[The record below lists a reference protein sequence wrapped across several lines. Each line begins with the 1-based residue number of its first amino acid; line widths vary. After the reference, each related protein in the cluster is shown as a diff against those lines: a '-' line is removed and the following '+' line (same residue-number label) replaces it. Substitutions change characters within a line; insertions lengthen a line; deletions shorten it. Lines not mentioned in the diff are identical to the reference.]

1 LFIVPNPCLWFALLV
16 WFAIFSSLVIGI
28 KRGAENTSVTHT
40 FPALAFPVP
49 TYGLKKSNSSSDVR
63 GVCQSSEVILS
74 EVEHPPEDVIGQ
86 GNKLAENLTP
96 TLLLWKSKRKKPYWS
111 FVRVQDL
118 PMGIFCSFPFSLMH
132 QTFV

>member
-1 LFIVPNPCLWFALLV
+1 MFIVPNPCLWFALLV

-49 TYGLKKSNSSSDVR
+49 TYGLKKMCNSSSDVR

-86 GNKLAENLTP
+86 GNKLAENLTHLAP
-96 TLLLWKSKRKKPYWS
+96 VEKQEKEALLEFCPCASLAYGDF
-111 FVRVQDL
+111 FVL
-118 PMGIFCSFPFSLMH
+118 FLFL
-132 QTFV
+132 